1 MSVGVNFTGQGDLY
15 RVAAWAREASR
26 KDLGAQLNRASHRGG
41 RIVEDEI
48 RRSTDT
54 YIPRGFEARFKQNLE
69 TRTEVRLAND
79 RRITVVV
86 GARGKSRRR
95 HVRQMDSGDL
105 RHPVFGRSRR
115 LRARSKLRGRHPSGR
130 APNQWVGQKIRPG
143 LATEPGM
150 RAMPAAKAEINKA
163 VGRVAAKLGRAG

>member
-1 MSVGVNFTGQGDLY
+1 VSVAASFSGAGDLY
-15 RVAAWAREASR
+15 RVAAAAREAGR
-26 KDLGAQLNRASHRGG
+26 KDLGAQLNRSSHRAG

-54 YIPRGFEARFKQNLE
+54 YIPRGFEQRFRQNLE
-69 TRTEVRLAND
+69 TKTEVRLAND

-95 HVRQMDSGDL
+95 HVRQMNDGDL
-105 RHPVFGRSRR
+105 RHPVFARSRR
-115 LRARSKLRGRHPSGR
+115 LRARSKLLSKHPSGR
-130 APNQWVGQKIRPG
+130 MPNPWVGQKIRPG
-143 LATEPGM
+143 LVTEPGM
-150 RAMPAAKAEINKA
+150 RAMPAAKAEIHKG